1 MSRKLSVATILF
13 LSLLCACASGGFT
26 THPDQIPTK
35 LAFTVEPGTAIEGVT
50 MSLVAV
56 TVQDVFGNTVSSART
71 NVTVAIGS
79 NPVGGTLSGTD
90 LRDAINKQ
98 PLAGAADLL
107 PAKRAA
113 EEAASFGPPVV
124 RKMPAPES
132 KGRIGFEQLTKI
144 VGATSDLLS
153 ERTCRRTGTYLDPE
167 FPHRHSSTASS
178 TLAP

>member
-1 MSRKLSVATILF
+1 MNKADLAAVQRIMRHQDPRL
-13 LSLLCACASGGFT
+13 T
-26 THPDQIPTK
+26 TEVYGH
-35 LAFTVEPGTAIEGVT
+35 LVPGY
-50 MSLVAV
+50 
-56 TVQDVFGNTVSSART
+56 R
-71 NVTVAIGS
+71 
-79 NPVGGTLSGTD
+79 
-90 LRDAINKQ
+90 RDAINKL

-167 FPHRHSSTASS
+167 FPHRHSSTARS